1 MRLRLTRRAAADI
14 VDIAGYLDRYS
25 PSAAL
30 LVRAA
35 ILDALRRLVDFP
47 HSGRAQSLE
56 GVRKL
61 VVRKYPYL
69 VYYTVDETADEV
81 IVLTIQHPARER
93 ELDDT

>member
-14 VDIAGYLDRYS
+14 ADIADYLHQHS

-30 LVRAA
+30 HVRAA
-35 ILDALRRLVDFP
+35 ILDSLQRLVNFP
-47 HSGRAQSLE
+47 HSGRAQTVA

-69 VYYTVDETADEV
+69 VYYTADQAADEV
-81 IVLTIQHPARER
+81 IVLTIQHAAKER